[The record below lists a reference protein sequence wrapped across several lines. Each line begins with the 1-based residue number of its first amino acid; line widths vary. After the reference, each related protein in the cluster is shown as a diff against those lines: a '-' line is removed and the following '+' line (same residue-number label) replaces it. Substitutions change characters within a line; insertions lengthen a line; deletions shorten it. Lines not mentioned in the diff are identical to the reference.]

1 MADDRTPVAGP
12 IPIYV
17 RAIPGGAVLD
27 MEALTRLVVADV
39 LELLLASDD
48 ESWWDRLHQ
57 LADQATDDA
66 PVEGR
71 PEGEFEWLVSELA
84 ERSSSRVTL
93 YGADAVLELSRRLR
107 AAVAPKSV
115 PSQQDRRAS

>member
-1 MADDRTPVAGP
+1 MDDDRTPITGP

-17 RAIPGGAVLD
+17 RPIPGGAVLD
-27 MEALTRLVVADV
+27 MDALTRLVVADV

-57 LADQATDDA
+57 LADRATDNT

-71 PEGEFEWLVSELA
+71 PEGEFEQLVAELA
-84 ERSSSRVTL
+84 ERSSSRVPL
-93 YGADAVLELSRRLR
+93 YGRDAVLKLTRLLH
-107 AAVAPKSV
+107 AAVAPKAV
-115 PSQQDRRAS
+115 PTQREAGAA

>member
-1 MADDRTPVAGP
+1 MADDRARIDGPVPIHVRP
-12 IPIYV
+12 IPAGV
-17 RAIPGGAVLD
+17 VLD

-39 LELLLASDD
+39 LELLLSADD

-57 LADQATDDA
+57 LADRETDNG

-84 ERSSSRVTL
+84 ERSSNRVTL
-93 YGADAVLELSRRLR
+93 YGRERVLDLTRVLR
-107 AAVAPKSV
+107 AAVAPKAV
-115 PSQQDRRAS
+115 PSQRGAA

>member
-1 MADDRTPVAGP
+1 MSADRIDGP
-12 IPIYV
+12 IPIHV
-17 RAIPGGAVLD
+17 RAIPAGVVLD

-39 LELLLASDD
+39 LELLLAADD
-48 ESWWDRLHQ
+48 TSWWDRLHQ
-57 LADQATDDA
+57 LADRETDTG

-93 YGADAVLELSRRLR
+93 YGADKVLELTRLLR
-107 AAVAPKSV
+107 EAVAPKSV
-115 PSQQDRRAS
+115 PSQREAGAA

>member
-1 MADDRTPVAGP
+1 MPADQTPITGP

-27 MEALTRLVVADV
+27 MDALTRLVVADV
-39 LELLLASDD
+39 LELLLSSDD

-57 LADQATDDA
+57 LADRETDDG

-71 PEGEFEWLVSELA
+71 PEGEFERLVAELA
-84 ERSSSRVTL
+84 ERSSSRVPL
-93 YGADAVLELSRRLR
+93 YGTERVLELTQLLR
-107 AAVAPKSV
+107 AAVAPKAV
-115 PSQQDRRAS
+115 PTQRGAA